1 MIVRA
6 DVQTPPMSHSQP
18 DCNSASARCTTD
30 LTIMSEV
37 GNDPNPKSEGNVRLR
52 VKAEV
57 DNQTILEATKESIMD
72 VANSMTQEQK
82 SSMRAMGQGSI
93 SVIAGKLSE
102 IVPKKYESVPFEY
115 DTISPALIT
124 CCASALILKIRQC
137 SSCPWY
143 PW

>member
-1 MIVRA
+1 
-6 DVQTPPMSHSQP
+6 MSGF
-18 DCNSASARCTTD
+18 
-30 LTIMSEV
+30 E
-37 GNDPNPKSEGNVRLR
+37 NDPNPKPEEKMRLR

-72 VANSMTQEQK
+72 VVNSMTQEQK
-82 SSMRAMGQGSI
+82 SIMRAMGQGSI
-93 SVIAGKLSE
+93 SVIAGKHPE

-124 CCASALILKIRQC
+124 CCASELILKIRQC